1 MPKNN
6 DPTINPDSLL
16 REMDSL
22 GSKAGEAIDQ
32 LLAQKRTLLESA
44 QAKAAELDTQI
55 QRLNELYK
63 SSVGRYYIPPPKS
76 EEEKQAA
83 PTRTRRSRAELEAYA
98 KEIVA
103 FIACSGPKGLSGAEI
118 TERFPEVKG
127 RIRDFVEKY
136 AGVKLRDNGGSR
148 AAMRYLPPA

>member
-1 MPKNN
+1 MPKNTE
-6 DPTINPDSLL
+6 PSVSPDTLL

-32 LLAQKRTLLESA
+32 LLAQKRTVLESA
-44 QAKAAELDTQI
+44 HAKAAEFDNQI

-76 EEEKQAA
+76 EEEEEEGS
-83 PTRTRRSRAELEAYA
+83 TRIRRSREELEAYA

-118 TERFPEVKG
+118 VERFPEVKG

-136 AGVKLRDNGGSR
+136 AGVQLRDNGGAR
-148 AAMRYLPPA
+148 AAMRYLPPV

>member
-1 MPKNN
+1 MPKNS
-6 DPTINPDSLL
+6 DPSINPDSLL

-32 LLAQKRTLLESA
+32 LLAQKRSLLEA
-44 QAKAAELDTQI
+44 AHAKAAELDNQI
-55 QRLNELYK
+55 LRLNELYK

-76 EEEKQAA
+76 EEEEEGS
-83 PTRTRRSRAELEAYA
+83 TRIRRSREELEAYA

-103 FIACSGPKGLSGAEI
+103 FIACSGPKGLSGADI

-136 AGVKLRDNGGSR
+136 AGVTLRDNGGAR

>member
-1 MPKNN
+1 MPKNS
-6 DPTINPDSLL
+6 DPTINPDNLL

-32 LLAQKRTLLESA
+32 LLAQKRSLLEA
-44 QAKAAELDTQI
+44 AHAKAAEFDNQI

-63 SSVGRYYIPPPKS
+63 SSVGRYYIPPSKS
-76 EEEKQAA
+76 EQEEEEGPA
-83 PTRTRRSRAELEAYA
+83 RIRRSREELEAYA

-103 FIACSGPKGLSGAEI
+103 FIACSGPRGLSGAEI

-127 RIRDFVEKY
+127 RIRDFIKKY
-136 AGVKLRDNGGSR
+136 AGVTIRDNGGAR